1 MLLSCSNKS
10 TKPDF
15 LVSDLVGKWTNPKN
29 KQDYF
34 RITDGGFLES
44 QGVYIVIN
52 DWNPRE
58 RVEYYS
64 LYATDKN
71 GYKLHLRFTSQTHCE
86 FYYRNQM
93 VVYTK

>member
-1 MLLSCSNKS
+1 MKKLFLGYILLMLLSCSNKS

-44 QGVYIVIN
+44 QGVYIVYSGN
-52 DWNPRE
+52 SSLK
-58 RVEYYS
+58 S
-64 LYATDKN
+64 LYHFDSS
-71 GYKLHLRFTSQTHCE
+71 R
-86 FYYRNQM
+86 
-93 VVYTK
+93 